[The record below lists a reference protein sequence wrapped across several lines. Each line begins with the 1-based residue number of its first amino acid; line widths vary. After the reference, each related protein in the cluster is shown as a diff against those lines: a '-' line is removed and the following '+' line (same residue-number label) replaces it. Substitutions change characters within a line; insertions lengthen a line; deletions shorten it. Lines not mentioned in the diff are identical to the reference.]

1 MYTNAVELFP
11 CVCVRRA
18 ASVLCVLEC
27 GRVVV
32 ELVGLESPW
41 LVSGHTSILARYY
54 DHKNGCL
61 QHNSALQRLSQC
73 TVQTING
80 AVRHFMP
87 RMQQSC
93 SDDDEPAAGHACS
106 LRREQRARRG
116 RNPHLVER
124 RHVAVERNAH
134 SSAPRVGTRGI
145 YLVWVVY
152 SSSFQTPSTHVRA
165 SSSVWPHTY
174 GCCHI
179 HMGHA
184 SGSHGLRLIPHL
196 KLY

>member
-1 MYTNAVELFP
+1 M
-11 CVCVRRA
+11 RA
-18 ASVLCVLEC
+18 PRLLLCVLEC
-27 GRVVV
+27 GRAVV

-54 DHKNGCL
+54 DHKKRLFTTQLGTAA
-61 QHNSALQRLSQC
+61 ALS
-73 TVQTING
+73 VQTING

-124 RHVAVERNAH
+124 RHVAVERDAP
-134 SSAPRVGTRGI
+134 SAARHRE
-145 YLVWVVY
+145 
-152 SSSFQTPSTHVRA
+152 Q
-165 SSSVWPHTY
+165 
-174 GCCHI
+174 
-179 HMGHA
+179 
-184 SGSHGLRLIPHL
+184 
-196 KLY
+196 

>member
-1 MYTNAVELFP
+1 MRVPRLP
-11 CVCVRRA
+11 
-18 ASVLCVLEC
+18 LCVLEC
-27 GRVVV
+27 ARAAV

-54 DHKNGCL
+54 DHKKRLFTTQLGTAA
-61 QHNSALQRLSQC
+61 ALS
-73 TVQTING
+73 VQIING

-124 RHVAVERNAH
+124 RHVAVERDAQI
-134 SSAPRVGTRGI
+134 AA
-145 YLVWVVY
+145 L
-152 SSSFQTPSTHVRA
+152 A
-165 SSSVWPHTY
+165 
-174 GCCHI
+174 
-179 HMGHA
+179 
-184 SGSHGLRLIPHL
+184 
-196 KLY
+196 